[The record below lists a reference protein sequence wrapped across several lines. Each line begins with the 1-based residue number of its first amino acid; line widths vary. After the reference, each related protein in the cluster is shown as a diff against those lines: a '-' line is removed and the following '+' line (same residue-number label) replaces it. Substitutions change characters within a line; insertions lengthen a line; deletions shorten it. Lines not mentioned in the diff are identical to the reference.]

1 MTKLIILG
9 SSNAVATANHE
20 NTHMVLVGKGR
31 AVMID
36 CVSSP
41 LLRLERAGVDFNMV
55 SDLVLTHFH
64 PDHVSGVP
72 LLLMDMWLLG
82 RRAPMVIHG
91 LGHTLER
98 MEGLMGFYG
107 WKNWPGF
114 YPVEFNRVASAER
127 SPLLT
132 SEDFRIYTSPVRHL
146 IPTIGIRIEAVGSGK
161 VIAYSCDTEPCQEVV
176 SLAESADVLIHE
188 AAGEGRGHSSAAQAA
203 DIAREAEVGQ
213 LLLIHYPTGPH
224 SAGDLV
230 REARMHFQG
239 SIARAEDFMELE
251 ME

>member
-9 SSNAVATANHE
+9 SSNAVATENHE
-20 NTHMVLVGKGR
+20 NTHMVLVGNER
-31 AVMID
+31 TVMVD

-41 LLRLERAGVDFNMV
+41 LLRLERAGVDFNRV

-82 RRAPMVIHG
+82 RRAPLMIHG
-91 LGHTLER
+91 LEHTLER
-98 MEGLMGFYG
+98 MESLMGFYG
-107 WKNWPGF
+107 WKNWPAF
-114 YPVEFNRVASAER
+114 FPVEFRRLASAER
-127 SPLLT
+127 TPLLET
-132 SEDFRIYTSPVRHL
+132 KDFRMFTSPVRHL

-176 SLAESADVLIHE
+176 HLAESADVLIHE

-203 DIAREAEVGQ
+203 DIAREAEVGR
-213 LLLIHYPTGPH
+213 LLLIHYRTGRH
-224 SAGDLV
+224 SSGDIV
-230 REARMHFQG
+230 RDARAHFQG
-239 SIARAEDFMELE
+239 AVALAEDFMELE
-251 ME
+251 LD

>member
-1 MTKLIILG
+1 
-9 SSNAVATANHE
+9 
-20 NTHMVLVGKGR
+20 
-31 AVMID
+31 
-36 CVSSP
+36 
-41 LLRLERAGVDFNMV
+41 
-55 SDLVLTHFH
+55 
-64 PDHVSGVP
+64 
-72 LLLMDMWLLG
+72 
-82 RRAPMVIHG
+82 
-91 LGHTLER
+91 
-98 MEGLMGFYG
+98 MEDLMGFYG

-146 IPTIGIRIEAVGSGK
+146 IPTIGIRFEAVSSGK

-203 DIAREAEVGQ
+203 DIAREAEVGR
-213 LLLIHYPTGPH
+213 LLLIHYPTGRQ
-224 SAGDLV
+224 SAGDVV

>member
-9 SSNAVATANHE
+9 SSNAVATENHE

-31 AVMID
+31 TVMVD

-41 LLRLERAGVDFNMV
+41 LLRLERAGVDFNLV

-82 RRAPMVIHG
+82 RRAPLMIHG
-91 LGHTLER
+91 LEHTLER

-107 WKNWPGF
+107 WKNWPDF
-114 YPVEFNRVASAER
+114 YPVEFSRVASAELT
-127 SPLLT
+127 PLVAT
-132 SEDFRIYTSPVRHL
+132 EDFRLYSSPVRHL
-146 IPTIGIRIEAVGSGK
+146 IPTIGLRIESGVSGK

-176 SLAESADVLIHE
+176 RLADSADVLIHE

-203 DIAREAEVGQ
+203 DIAREAEVGT

-224 SAGDLV
+224 SAGDIV
-230 REARMHFQG
+230 RDARVHFQG
-239 SIARAEDFMELE
+239 AIALAEDLMELE